1 MRKLVLVLV
10 AVLAFNLSNAQWT
23 TKFYVDDFG
32 EPTSNSYESMILDGV
47 FSNSATQNSKA
58 KYVFIKDKE
67 SLVVKVL
74 EYGRSLATSIEATFE
89 TVKLKTPKG
98 IVEIKRVFFSKS
110 GRLYFS
116 KDSFKKVSEAI
127 SESGDYIMIFDRS
140 GRYSSSSYKVKF
152 SISN

>member
-1 MRKLVLVLV
+1 MRRLVLVLV
-10 AVLAFNLSNAQWT
+10 AVLSFNLSNAQWT

-58 KYVFIKDKE
+58 KYVFIKDKDH
-67 SLVVKVL
+67 LVVKVL
-74 EYGRSLATSIEATFE
+74 EYGRSLATSTEATFE
-89 TVKLKTPKG
+89 TVKIKTPKG
-98 IVEIKRVFFSKS
+98 IVEIKKVFFSKS

-116 KDSFKKVSEAI
+116 KNSFNQIVEAI
-127 SESGDYIMIFDRS
+127 SELGDYIMIFERS
-140 GRYSSSSYKVKF
+140 GSYSSSSYKVNF

>member
-1 MRKLVLVLV
+1 MKKVVLVLV
-10 AVLAFNLSNAQWT
+10 TVLAFNLSNAQWT

-58 KYVFIKDKE
+58 TYVFIKDKE
-67 SLVVKVL
+67 SLVIKVL
-74 EYGRSLATSIEATFE
+74 EYGRSLATSTDATFE
-89 TVKLKTPKG
+89 TVKIKTPTG
-98 IVEIKRVFFSKS
+98 IVEIKKVFFSKS

-116 KDSFKKVSEAI
+116 KDSFNQVAEAI
-127 SESGDYIMIFDRS
+127 SELGDYIMIFKRS
-140 GRYSSSSYKVKF
+140 GRYSDSSYKIKF

>member
-1 MRKLVLVLV
+1 MRKVVLVLV

-32 EPTSNSYESMILDGV
+32 EPTKESYQSMVSEGV

-58 KYVFIKDKE
+58 LYAFIKSDDN
-67 SLVVKVL
+67 LTVKVL

-89 TVKLKTPKG
+89 TVKLKTPNG
-98 IVEIKRVFFSKS
+98 VVEVKKVFFSKS

-116 KDSFKKVSEAI
+116 KDSFKKVSEAM
-127 SESGDYIMIFDRS
+127 SESGDYIMVFDRS
-140 GRYSSSSYKVKF
+140 GRYSNSSYKVKF

>member
-1 MRKLVLVLV
+1 MRKVVLVLV

-32 EPTSNSYESMILDGV
+32 EPTSDSYESMISEGV

-58 KYVFIKDKE
+58 LYAFIKNNE
-67 SLVVKVL
+67 TLTIKVL
-74 EYGRSLATSIEATFE
+74 EYGRSLATSTEATFE
-89 TVKLKTPKG
+89 TVKIKTPTG
-98 IVEIKRVFFSKS
+98 VVEIKKVFFSKS

-116 KDSFKKVSEAI
+116 KDSFNQVAEAI
-127 SESGDYIMIFDRS
+127 SESGDYIMIFKRS
-140 GRYSSSSYKVKF
+140 GRYSDSSYKIKF

>member
-1 MRKLVLVLV
+1 MKKVVLLLV
-10 AVLAFNLSNAQWT
+10 AVLAFNLSSAQWT

-32 EPTSNSYESMILDGV
+32 EPTEDGYQSMISEGV
-47 FSNSATQNSKA
+47 FSNSATQNSEALYAFVKS
-58 KYVFIKDKE
+58 E
-67 SLVVKVL
+67 SSLTVKVF
-74 EYGRSLATSIEATFE
+74 EYGKSLATSTESTLE

-98 IVEIKRVFFSKS
+98 VVEIKDVFFSKS

-116 KDSFKKVSEAI
+116 KDTFKKVIEAI